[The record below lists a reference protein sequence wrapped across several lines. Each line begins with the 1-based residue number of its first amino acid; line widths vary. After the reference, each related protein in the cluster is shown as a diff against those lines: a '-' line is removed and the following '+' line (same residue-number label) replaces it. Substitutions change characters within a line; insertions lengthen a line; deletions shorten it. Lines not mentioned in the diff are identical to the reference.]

1 MGILIFNMGGRPGQA
16 VCKRLFERRGF
27 CVNKI
32 WQTKVIQA
40 SKTHFTGFYF
50 LFHPKCTTL
59 EMLCYRLLI
68 QIFQPWLKL
77 RRTVH
82 TVLSSSWGFLEISLF
97 VLEQHGPMG
106 RLGAVFL
113 MLYQFTVAS
122 FVNQIR
128 WSLWFWFA
136 FLQSRSL
143 LHLMGKG
150 NHKYKNFNWQVKTI
164 FEFLKNGFHDI
175 SSSLDLSFEDD
186 SVADEKIPFLAYLAR
201 ILKENSFFPY
211 EPPAGSKLFRNL
223 IAGFM
228 KTYHHVPL
236 NADVRKLNYIC

>member
-1 MGILIFNMGGRPGQA
+1 MLTRFGR
-16 VCKRLFERRGF
+16 
-27 CVNKI
+27 
-32 WQTKVIQA
+32 
-40 SKTHFTGFYF
+40 
-50 LFHPKCTTL
+50 
-59 EMLCYRLLI
+59 
-68 QIFQPWLKL
+68 LKL
-77 RRTVH
+77 FRQAKP
-82 TVLSSSWGFLEISLF
+82 ISLDF
-97 VLEQHGPMG
+97 IFFSIQNAPPLKCSVTGCWYRYFSLGWNWEEQSTPFWVLHGAFWRSAYLCSNSMG
-106 RLGAVFL
+106 LWEGWGQYFSCFISLQLPASSTKSGDHFDLGSHFYKVEVYCTWWERA
-113 MLYQFTVAS
+113 T
-122 FVNQIR
+122 I
-128 WSLWFWFA
+128 
-136 FLQSRSL
+136 
-143 LHLMGKG
+143 
-150 NHKYKNFNWQVKTI
+150 KYKNFNWQVKTI